1 VATHLPLFPL
11 HTVLCPGIA
20 LPLHV
25 FEPRYRLMVARCL
38 AEDRP
43 FGVVWIRDG
52 HEVGGGELAIATIG
66 TFAEIR
72 EADRLA
78 DGRYDLVAL
87 GTERFRVVA
96 VDTASEPYIVA
107 RVAPVDDVV
116 VDEDRAARLARV
128 VTRRFVRYVAE
139 VTDAASTDA
148 SDDAEDDGA
157 EDRDAEAPAAAFGD
171 DELDPRGIVDRAL
184 AIPADPTLLSHL
196 LSGIVELDLPRRQA
210 LLEAETTEARLA
222 ALADVLA
229 REISYLHQRLRVFTP
244 DPREAAVR
252 RN

>member
-1 VATHLPLFPL
+1 VATDLPLFPL

-25 FEPRYRLMVARCL
+25 FEPRYRLLVARCL

-52 HEVGGGELAIATIG
+52 HEVGGGELAIATVG

-72 EADRLA
+72 EADRLV

-139 VTDAASTDA
+139 VTDAAATDEA
-148 SDDAEDDGA
+148 DDDDAEDG
-157 EDRDAEAPAAAFGD
+157 DAEAPAAAAFAD
-171 DELDPRGIVDRAL
+171 DETDLRGVVDRAL

-244 DPREAAVR
+244 DPREAALR

>member
-1 VATHLPLFPL
+1 MATDLPLFPL

-25 FEPRYRLMVARCL
+25 FEPRYRLLVARCL

-52 HEVGGGELAIATIG
+52 HEVGGGELAIATVG

-72 EADRLA
+72 EADRLV

-139 VTDAASTDA
+139 VTDAAATDEA
-148 SDDAEDDGA
+148 DDDDAEDG
-157 EDRDAEAPAAAFGD
+157 DAEAPAAAAFAD
-171 DELDPRGIVDRAL
+171 DETDLRGVVDRAL

-244 DPREAAVR
+244 DPREAALR